1 MSVTASLLT
10 VAALSAIQQDTS
22 TVRDTVVLLAE
33 YVVSGSRTDEARRID
48 QPLAHSLTTPRVA
61 DRASGTV
68 AAHLLRELSGVHVQ
82 QTSAGQGAVVLRGM
96 VGNQVLML
104 VNGVPMNNATY
115 RDGPGQYL
123 ATVDPETIE
132 RIEVVRG
139 PASVWYGSDAQ
150 GGVVNIITRPHPHNG
165 PQSVRLSGN
174 ISSADG
180 SYRARV
186 SGGVQRE
193 YWSVTAGGTLTSV
206 GDLKPGGD
214 LGSQNPTG
222 FDAEGV
228 DAAARLWLGD
238 HSLAAV
244 AQHFAMHGVPR
255 YDRYVTFRAPE
266 PGRDTEHIFDP
277 QTRQLAYLRHVFSVG
292 TRALRALETTVSFAA
307 QREGRRRTRLVGGAP
322 DTMTTFWRDDVFT
335 PGLSVVGTSE
345 PVVARRPVTVTW
357 GAEWYRDNLSSTGFE
372 ENRLDSSRTPLERP
386 TDDGGTVAVGNFPDG
401 ASADRV
407 GVFVAGE
414 VPLTRF
420 LRASLGLRW
429 SHFRND
435 ADVGTAFGGAV
446 RNTSSDLTGQLGLVA
461 APAAR
466 WRLAARVAEGFSAP
480 NLYGLTRTGPVPGGV
495 ALPNPDARPEE
506 SVSGEL
512 SVRYTGPDA
521 AFDVTAYYTRVTD
534 FIDRVPGEFQGDTLF
549 RGERVFQGR
558 NVGTARI
565 RGIEAE
571 AIKTFGA
578 LRLHVGLQY
587 TYGDQTP
594 ASGVEEPM
602 AKIPPLG
609 GFATV
614 RWSIP
619 TRPVA
624 VEYVVRWATTQDRL
638 GNRDLDDPRIPPG
651 GTPGYTVHG
660 VRVLADLASGLELAA
675 GFENVF
681 DQLYRTHASGV
692 DAAGRHV
699 WVGAS
704 WMFSVD

>member
-10 VAALSAIQQDTS
+10 VAALSALQQDTS
-22 TVRDTVVLLAE
+22 AVRDTVVLPAE
-33 YVVSGSRTDEARRID
+33 YVVSGSRAEEIQRID
-48 QPLAHSLTTPRVA
+48 QPLAHSMTTPTAV
-61 DRASGTV
+61 DRAAGTV
-68 AAHLLRELSGVHVQ
+68 AAHLLREVAGVHVQ

-123 ATVDPETIE
+123 ATIDPETIE

-139 PASVWYGSDAQ
+139 PASVLYGSDAQ
-150 GGVVNIITRPHPHNG
+150 GGVVNVITRSHPHDG
-165 PQSVRLSGN
+165 RQSARLSGN
-174 ISSADG
+174 VSSADG
-180 SYRARV
+180 AYRARV

-193 YWSVTAGGTLTSV
+193 HWSITAGGTVTSV
-206 GDLKPGGD
+206 GDLKPGGS

-228 DAAARLWLGD
+228 DATARLWLGD
-238 HSLAAV
+238 HSIAVV
-244 AQHFAMHGVPR
+244 AQHFAMHAVPR

-266 PGRDTEHIFDP
+266 PGRDAEHLFDP
-277 QTRQLAYLRHVFSVG
+277 QTRQLAYVRHVFGAGS
-292 TRALRALETTVSFAA
+292 RALRKLETTLSMAT
-307 QREGRRRTRLVGGAP
+307 QREGRLRTRLLDGGP
-322 DTMTTFWRDDVFT
+322 DTLTTHWRDDVVT
-335 PGLSVVGTSE
+335 PGLSVVGSSE
-345 PVVARRPVTVTW
+345 PIVARRPVTITW
-357 GAEWYRDNLSSTGFE
+357 GAEWYHDHLSSEGFE
-372 ENRLDSSRTPLERP
+372 ENRLDSTRTPLERP
-386 TDDGGTVAVGNFPDG
+386 TDAGSTVRVGNFPDG
-401 ASADRV
+401 ASADRL
-407 GVFVAGE
+407 GLFVAGE
-414 VPLTRF
+414 APLTRF

-429 SHFRND
+429 SRFRNE

-446 RNTSSDLTGQLGLVA
+446 RNSSSDLTGQLGLVA
-461 APAAR
+461 TPAEH
-466 WRLAARVAEGFSAP
+466 WRIAARVAEGFRAP
-480 NLYGLTRTGPVPGGV
+480 NLYDLTRTGPVPGGV
-495 ALPNPDARPEE
+495 ALPNPEARPEE

-512 SVRYTGPDA
+512 SVRHVGPST

-534 FIDRVPGEFQGDTLF
+534 FIDRVPGAFQGDTLF
-549 RGERVFQGR
+549 IGERVFQGR

-565 RGIEAE
+565 RGVEAE
-571 AIKTFGA
+571 AIKTFGP
-578 LRLHVGLQY
+578 LRLHAGLQY

-602 AKIPPLG
+602 AKIPPLS

-614 RWSIP
+614 RWSVP
-619 TRPVA
+619 TRPIA
-624 VEYVVRWATTQDRL
+624 VEYVLRWATTQDRL
-638 GNRDLDDPRIPPG
+638 GSRDLDDPRIPPE

-660 VRVLADLASGLELAA
+660 VRILADLPSGLEVAA

-681 DQLYRTHASGV
+681 DRLYRTHASGV

>member
-1 MSVTASLLT
+1 MTVTASILT
-10 VAALSAIQQDTS
+10 VAALSAVQQDTS
-22 TVRDTVVLLAE
+22 TVRDTVVFLAE
-33 YVVSGSRTDEARRID
+33 YVVSGSRADEIRRID
-48 QPLAHSLTTPRVA
+48 QPLAHSLASPTVV

-68 AAHLLRELSGVHVQ
+68 TAHLLRELSGVHVQ

-123 ATVDPETIE
+123 ATIDPETIE

-139 PASVWYGSDAQ
+139 PASVLYGSDAQ
-150 GGVVNIITRPHPHNG
+150 GGVANVITRPHPHDG
-165 PQSVRLSGN
+165 PRSVRLSGN
-174 ISSADG
+174 VSSADG
-180 SYRARV
+180 AYRARV
-186 SGGVQRE
+186 SGGIQHE
-193 YWSVTAGGTLTSV
+193 HWSVTAGGTLTSV
-206 GDLKPGGD
+206 GDLNPGGD
-214 LGSQNPTG
+214 LGPQNPTG

-228 DAAARLWLGD
+228 DATARLWLGE

-244 AQHFAMHGVPR
+244 VQHFAMHGVPR

-266 PGRDTEHIFDP
+266 PGRDAEHLFDP
-277 QTRQLAYLRHVFSVG
+277 QARQLAYVRHVFGSG
-292 TRALRALETTVSFAA
+292 TRALRTLETTVSLAT
-307 QREGRRRTRLVGGAP
+307 QREGRHRTRLVDGEP
-322 DTMTTFWRDDVFT
+322 DTLTTHWRDDVLT
-335 PGLSVVGTSE
+335 PGLSIVGSSE
-345 PVVARRPVTVTW
+345 PVVAHRPVTLTW
-357 GAEWYRDNLSSTGFE
+357 GAEWYHDMLTSEGFE
-372 ENRLDSSRTPLERP
+372 ENRLDSTRTPLERP
-386 TDDGGTVAVGNFPDG
+386 TDDGGTVRVGNFPDG
-401 ASADRV
+401 ATANRL

-414 VPLTRF
+414 TSLTGF
-420 LRASLGLRW
+420 LRASVGLRW
-429 SHFRND
+429 SHFRNA

-446 RNTSSDLTGQLGLVA
+446 QNTSSDLTGQLGLVA
-461 APAAR
+461 TPAER
-466 WRLAARVAEGFSAP
+466 WRIAARVAEGFRAP
-480 NLYGLTRTGPVPGGV
+480 NLYDLTRTGPVPGGV

-512 SVRYTGPDA
+512 SVRYSGPDA

-549 RGERVFQGR
+549 DGERVFQGQ

-565 RGIEAE
+565 RGVEAE
-571 AIKTFGA
+571 AIKTFGP
-578 LRLHVGLQY
+578 LRLRAGLQY

-614 RWSIP
+614 RWSVP
-619 TRPVA
+619 ARPFA
-624 VEYVVRWATTQDRL
+624 VEYVLRWATTQDRL
-638 GNRDLDDPRIPPG
+638 GSRDLDDPRIPPG
-651 GTPGYTVHG
+651 GTKGYTVHG
-660 VRVLADLASGLELAA
+660 VRVLADLPSGLEVAA

-681 DQLYRTHASGV
+681 DRLYRTHASGV